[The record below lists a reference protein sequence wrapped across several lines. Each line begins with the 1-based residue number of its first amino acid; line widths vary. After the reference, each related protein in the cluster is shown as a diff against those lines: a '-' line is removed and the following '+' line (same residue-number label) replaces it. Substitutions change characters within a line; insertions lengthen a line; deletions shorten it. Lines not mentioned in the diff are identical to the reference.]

1 MKRLIGEFETQSYT
15 QIIFPHKNTDWFE
28 YLDDAEKTF
37 VNIINT
43 IRVYQK
49 CLVVCYSVAAVKKHF
64 SDEDNLI
71 FVEYETDDTW
81 ARDCSALSIEENG
94 KVKHLDFI
102 FNAWG
107 NKFDS
112 KKDNLMSKTVT
123 PDALSCSFVLE
134 GGAVES
140 NGNGTILTTSQC
152 ILNPNRNPNLNK
164 EQINEFLHDNLGA
177 KEVLYLNH
185 GYLAGDDTD
194 SHIDTLAR
202 FINEDTIMYVKCED
216 KNDEHY
222 EELFLMEQE
231 LQEIAKQKN
240 YKLVTLPMSDL
251 VYFEGERLP
260 STYAN
265 FLFVN
270 GAVIVPIY
278 GVKSDVLAIKIFKE
292 TFTNKEIISIDC
304 SLLIRQHGSLHC
316 VTMNFNI

>member
-15 QIIFPHKNTDWFE
+15 QIIFPHKNTDWNK
-28 YLDDAEKTF
+28 YLKEAEQTF
-37 VNIINT
+37 INIINT

-49 CLVVCYSVAAVKKHF
+49 CLLVCYDIQAVKRHF
-64 SDEDNLI
+64 DDEKNLEFI
-71 FVEYETDDTW
+71 EYETDDTW
-81 ARDCSALSIEENG
+81 ARDCSALSIKENT
-94 KVKHLDFI
+94 KVKHLDFT

-107 NKFDS
+107 NKFES
-112 KKDNLMSKTVT
+112 KKDNLMTKTVT

-140 NGNGTILTTSQC
+140 NANGTILTTSKC
-152 ILNPNRNPNLNK
+152 MLNRNPNLDK
-164 EQINEFLHDNLGA
+164 KQINKILHDNLGA

-202 FINEDTIMYVKCED
+202 FIDKDTIMYVKCED

-222 EELFLMEQE
+222 RELFLMEKE
-231 LQEIAKQKN
+231 LQTIAKQKN
-240 YKLVTLPMSDL
+240 YKLIALPMSDAL
-251 VYFEGERLP
+251 YFEEERLP
-260 STYAN
+260 ASYAN

-270 GAVIVPIY
+270 GAVILPIY
-278 GVKSDVLAIKIFKE
+278 GVKSDTLAIKIFEE
-292 TFTNKEIISIDC
+292 TFIDRDIITTDC
-304 SLLIRQHGSLHC
+304 SVLIRQHGSLHC